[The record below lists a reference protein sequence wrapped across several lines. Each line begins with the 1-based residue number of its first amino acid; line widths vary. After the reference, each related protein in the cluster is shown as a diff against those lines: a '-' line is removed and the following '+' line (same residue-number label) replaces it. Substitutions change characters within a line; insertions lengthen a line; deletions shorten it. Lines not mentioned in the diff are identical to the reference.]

1 MAILCQTY
9 KSRDAGLPKD
19 IRDNCTVLLLFR
31 TKNMQVID
39 GIAEEIADD
48 VPYEDFLNV
57 YHQAIDGHDHS
68 FLTIDFNPK
77 KHRFRRCFDEYIPD
91 ASDPGGPGHLR
102 VQLQPKGSKSTAQ
115 QQPAAGTQPAAGA
128 GKSGAKRRK
137 H

>member
-1 MAILCQTY
+1 
-9 KSRDAGLPKD
+9 LPKD

-57 YHQAIDGHDHS
+57 YHQAIDGQDHG

-77 KHRFRRCFDEYIPD
+77 KHRFRRCFDTYIPD
-91 ASDPGGPGHLR
+91 ASDPGQPGHLR
-102 VQLQPKGSKSTAQ
+102 VQLQPKGAKSSS
-115 QQPAAGTQPAAGA
+115 QQPAPAVNTKSAAGS
-128 GKSGAKRRK
+128 KPDSAKRRK